1 MGLEEEEGSGSQKG
15 RPARVPE
22 MSVTEMTVGRL
33 LHASVLIGDGNGST
47 WIGGIEGVNMKGNE
61 REMKKNQRD
70 CVY

>member
-33 LHASVLIGDGNGST
+33 LHASVLIGDGNGSYLD
-47 WIGGIEGVNMKGNE
+47 WWNRRDEYE
-61 REMKKNQRD
+61 RK
-70 CVY
+70 